1 MEIFVRHQAGGS
13 HGDPDCRYE
22 AADRTSR
29 VDELHELRRVL
40 GDIRRRAQAQREL
53 AIAMRGRT
61 PSVLERLTQ
70 SPLVS
75 VLAIDNDGRW
85 IEANAPACAL
95 TGYSRDELRTMTVTD
110 LFTEHH
116 TRFDR
121 SWQRFLCRGH
131 FVGECRLRQHS
142 GQLIT
147 VECVASA
154 NLMPGVHVG
163 TLASRR
169 MLQMIS

>member
-1 MEIFVRHQAGGS
+1 
-13 HGDPDCRYE
+13 
-22 AADRTSR
+22 
-29 VDELHELRRVL
+29 
-40 GDIRRRAQAQREL
+40 
-53 AIAMRGRT
+53 MRGRA
-61 PSVLERLTQ
+61 PSALERLTQ

-95 TGYSRDELRTMTVTD
+95 TGYSRDELRKMTVTD
-110 LFTEHH
+110 LFAEHH

-121 SWQRFLCRGH
+121 SWQRFLYHGH
-131 FVGECRLRQHS
+131 FVGECRLRQQS